1 MCTIAR
7 TRYRSETFHDILQFS
22 PVTLQSRLVDGSP
35 QLADLSGAWSKVQGV
50 ERSPSVDT
58 DEIMM
63 VSVVLINISY
73 LTLPVNC
80 SLVKIIQLCNKR
92 YDALLHKTVLGKGK

>member
-35 QLADLSGAWSKVQGV
+35 QLADLCGAWSKVQGV

-63 VSVVLINISY
+63 APVVSFIFI
-73 LTLPVNC
+73 
-80 SLVKIIQLCNKR
+80 R
-92 YDALLHKTVLGKGK
+92 F